1 MMINLLPPDIKEG
14 YEYAQRNLKL
24 VRWIVAF
31 VFGLVG
37 LGLIG
42 GFGWLYMRSSIDDY
56 SSQVSV
62 AQSQLAAQK
71 VTETDQ
77 QVKDI
82 TSSFK
87 LVVQVLSKEVLF
99 SKLLKQIATIMP
111 PGANLTDLTISSTQG
126 ALDVTADA
134 TDYST
139 ATQVQVN
146 LADPANKI
154 FASADLENV
163 SCSSSPATNIH
174 YPCTVTVKALFA
186 KNNPFLFINQ
196 GNKS

>member
-1 MMINLLPPDIKEG
+1 MINLLPPNIKEG

-24 VRWIVAF
+24 VRWIMAF
-31 VFGLVG
+31 AIGLVG

-42 GFGWLYMRSSIDDY
+42 GFGWLYMRSSINDY
-56 SSQVSV
+56 TSQVAI
-62 AQSQLAAQK
+62 AQSQLTAQK
-71 VTETDQ
+71 VTQTDQ

-99 SKLLKQIATIMP
+99 SQLLKQIATIMP
-111 PGANLTDLTISSTQG
+111 PGANLTDLTISGTQG
-126 ALDVTADA
+126 AIDITADA

-154 FASADLENV
+154 FASADLESV
-163 SCSSSPATNIH
+163 SCGSSQSANIH

-196 GNKS
+196 RDKS